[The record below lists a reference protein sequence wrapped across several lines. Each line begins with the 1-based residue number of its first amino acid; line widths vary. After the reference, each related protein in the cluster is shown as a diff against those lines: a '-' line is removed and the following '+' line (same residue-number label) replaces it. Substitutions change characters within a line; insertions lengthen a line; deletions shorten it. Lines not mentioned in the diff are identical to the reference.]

1 MRGSLT
7 FTVLPNQAI
16 QCNAN
21 LYEMSEFD
29 LFRVATALTEQ
40 AFKLQMAAIQKTV
53 EKSAQLQR
61 VSDAAAEAFKKKVDG
76 NGIK

>member
-7 FTVLPNQAI
+7 FNVLPNQAI

-53 EKSAQLQR
+53 EKSKNIQLIK
-61 VSDAAAEAFKKKVDG
+61 DAEAEAFKRKVDG
-76 NGIK
+76 TKQ

>member
-7 FTVLPNQAI
+7 FKILPNQAI
-16 QCNAN
+16 QCDAS

-53 EKSAQLQR
+53 EKSKNIQLIK
-61 VSDAAAEAFKKKVDG
+61 DAEAEAFKKKVDG
-76 NGIK
+76 IK